1 MRGSLVVPRHRA
13 TILKIDLARRASAR
27 CPDHTAS
34 RDRERTLGDSSG
46 CYGNANGAV
55 HLGCTPPHSLL
66 LATGFHSQPTARL
79 HKPGSCA
86 AVVCRCVCVRF
97 SRSWTCTGGAEL
109 LLARLLC
116 TSIASVHCNN
126 DGLMGRHSRSN
137 RWPGFDRFQHNR
149 RNRKRGDQACVGR
162 DLCRGGEV
170 LLVGASSAARSA
182 ADMTYNVTYNP
193 ATASAPGLPR

>member
-1 MRGSLVVPRHRA
+1 L
-13 TILKIDLARRASAR
+13 L
-27 CPDHTAS
+27 
-34 RDRERTLGDSSG
+34 RERERRRSPWLHAAALVASSNG
-46 CYGNANGAV
+46 LPFPANGTITQAWQ
-55 HLGCTPPHSLL
+55 LRGGCLSL
-66 LATGFHSQPTARL
+66 
-79 HKPGSCA
+79 
-86 AVVCRCVCVRF
+86 CVCQVFAELDLYR
-97 SRSWTCTGGAEL
+97 RGGAFVGAAAL
-109 LLARLLC
+109 YLPRL
-116 TSIASVHCNN
+116 ASVHCNN